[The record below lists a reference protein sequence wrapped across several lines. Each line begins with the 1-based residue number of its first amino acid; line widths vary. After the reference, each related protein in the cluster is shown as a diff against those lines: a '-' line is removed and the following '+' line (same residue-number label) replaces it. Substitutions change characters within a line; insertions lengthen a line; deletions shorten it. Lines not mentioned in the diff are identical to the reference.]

1 MILSE
6 KLQDELQKISNEI
19 EKIMLNK
26 SLTGVQIENFLKLF
40 EKRRYNIL
48 KEIKMYNKNEININ
62 EKIKSIDNE
71 YKAELVDGII
81 KIYIPE
87 TMPSF
92 KNLKTHT
99 YKRILLNVSEV
110 TKKFKNTFD
119 GQVFIFIK
127 VFDDI
132 LGWDIDNKCI
142 KPIADALISS
152 EVIKDDNISK
162 MFYAVKGEKNN
173 NPHTEVWVLDSKKIN
188 DFFKKYSI

>member
-19 EKIMLNK
+19 DKIMLNK
-26 SLTGVQIENFLKLF
+26 SLTGVQIENFLKIF

-119 GQVFIFIK
+119 GQVFVFIK

-142 KPIADALISS
+142 KPIADALI
-152 EVIKDDNISK
+152 
-162 MFYAVKGEKNN
+162 
-173 NPHTEVWVLDSKKIN
+173 
-188 DFFKKYSI
+188 